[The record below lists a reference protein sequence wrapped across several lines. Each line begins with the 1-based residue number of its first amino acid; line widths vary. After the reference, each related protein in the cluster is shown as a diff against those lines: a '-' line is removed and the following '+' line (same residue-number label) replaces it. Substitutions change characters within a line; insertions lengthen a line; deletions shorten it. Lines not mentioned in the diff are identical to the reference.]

1 MMFTL
6 ITGASMGIGEGIAR
20 EFAVMGHNLVLVAR
34 SADKLATLAQ
44 QLRQDFGIEV
54 IICVEDLSD
63 AESPA
68 RVYEF
73 CHRQKVKVDVLVN
86 SAGLSYAGDFSDL
99 PFGKLQ
105 EIMMVNMMAMVR
117 LTRLFLS
124 DMVEMKRGII
134 INVASL
140 GGLQGVPGL
149 ALYSA
154 TKSFVLTLTE
164 ALYLELKG
172 KGIKVFAVCPG
183 FVDTG
188 FLGRAGHNAANI
200 RLPISGIDVVVKAV
214 MKGLKK
220 NRIRVFPTLI
230 DTVLAFSQRTVSRKT
245 TIRLACFF
253 AGVKDDCTK

>member
-1 MMFTL
+1 M
-6 ITGASMGIGEGIAR
+6 
-20 EFAVMGHNLVLVAR
+20 
-34 SADKLATLAQ
+34 
-44 QLRQDFGIEV
+44 
-54 IICVEDLSD
+54 EDLSD

-73 CHRQKVKVDVLVN
+73 CHRQGVLVDILVN
-86 SAGLSYAGDFSDL
+86 CAGLSYAGDFNDL
-99 PFGKLQ
+99 PPGKLQ

-124 DMVEMKRGII
+124 QMVERKKGII

-164 ALYLELKG
+164 ALYMELKG

-188 FLGRAGHNAANI
+188 FFGRAGHNTANI

-214 MKGLKK
+214 RKGLKR
-220 NRIRVFPTLI
+220 NHIRVFPTLI
-230 DTVLAFSQRTVSRKT
+230 DMVLAFSQRAVSRKT
-245 TIRLACFF
+245 TIRLAGFF
-253 AGVKDDCTK
+253 AAVKDDYMK